1 MQTELIISGKNN
13 PHVVPE
19 LSLWGFPISFYLF
32 LGGLAAGLL
41 FFASL
46 YYLLNKSEKYPYA
59 VKWAAFLAPP
69 ALIVG
74 LIALFIDLHNKLY
87 FWRLYTTINLDSPM
101 SWGAWTLMVIT
112 PLSVLWCISF
122 LDDQP
127 RLGIKLNEWLSA
139 IRKWTISYRRYMA
152 WGLLV
157 LSVVLG
163 VYTGILLSAFNARPL
178 WNSSTLGFLFLISGL
193 STGAALIMWLSR
205 NKEEIVL
212 FRKLDMALIAV
223 ELLLIIHFF
232 MGLLAGPLAQVQ
244 AAELF
249 LGGKYTWTFWTL
261 VVFMGLIIPLVI
273 ELFEYRGKHV
283 PRFLVPVLVLAGGL
297 IFRII
302 LVQAGQTSTFM
313 SLLNG

>member
-13 PHVVPE
+13 PHVVPD
-19 LSLWGFPISFYLF
+19 LTLWGFPISFYLF
-32 LGGLAAGLL
+32 LGGLTAGIL

-59 VKWAAFLAPP
+59 VKWATFFAPP

-74 LIALFIDLHNKLY
+74 LTALFIDLHHKVY
-87 FWRLYTTINLDSPM
+87 VWRLYTTINFDSPM
-101 SWGAWTLMVIT
+101 SWGAWTLLIIT
-112 PLSVLWCISF
+112 PLSILWCISF
-122 LDDQP
+122 LDNQP
-127 RLGIKLNEWLSA
+127 KLGAKLNKWLALIREWA
-139 IRKWTISYRRYMA
+139 IKYRKPMA
-152 WGLLV
+152 WTLLI

-193 STGAALIMWLSR
+193 STGAVLIMWLSR
-205 NKEEIVL
+205 NKEEILL
-212 FRKLDMALIAV
+212 FRKLDMALIGI
-223 ELLLIIHFF
+223 ELLLIVHFF

-249 LGGKYTWTFWTL
+249 LGGKYTWSFWLL
-261 VVFMGLIIPLVI
+261 VVLMGLIIPLII
-273 ELFEYRGKHV
+273 EFFEYRGKHV
-283 PRFLVPVLVLAGGL
+283 PRFLVPMLVLIGGL

-313 SLLNG
+313 SLA